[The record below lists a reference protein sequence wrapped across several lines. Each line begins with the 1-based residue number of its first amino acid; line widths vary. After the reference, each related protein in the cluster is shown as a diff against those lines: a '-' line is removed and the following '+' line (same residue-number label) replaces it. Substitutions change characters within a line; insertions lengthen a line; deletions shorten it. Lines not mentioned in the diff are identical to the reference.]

1 VAYFEWGDD
10 LTVGNEFL
18 DSDHQKLISLV
29 NQLHTA
35 TQQGEGRTVVGE
47 ILDELLDYTKDHFQ
61 REESHMQRI
70 SYADYAAHK
79 SEHVSLVNEVMALKA
94 QFDAGNISVAA
105 KVSQLLREWLSVH
118 IMKTDKA
125 FAVRLNAAT

>member
-1 VAYFEWGDD
+1 MAYFEWGDD

-18 DSDHQKLISLV
+18 DNDHQKLISLV

-47 ILDELLDYTKDHFQ
+47 ILDELLDYTNDHFQ
-61 REESHMQRI
+61 REEAHMQRI
-70 SYADYAAHK
+70 SYSDYAAHK
-79 SEHVSLVNEVMALKA
+79 IEHVNLLKEVMELKA

-105 KVSQLLREWLSVH
+105 RVSQLLREWLSVH

-125 FAVRLNAAT
+125 FALRLNAVV